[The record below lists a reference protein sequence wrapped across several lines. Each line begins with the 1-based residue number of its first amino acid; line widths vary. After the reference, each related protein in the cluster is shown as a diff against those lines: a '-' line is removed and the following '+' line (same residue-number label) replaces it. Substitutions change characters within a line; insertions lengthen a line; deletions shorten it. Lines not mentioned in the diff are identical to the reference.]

1 MILIKCLECW
11 KDIRNSR
18 IICLLCIL
26 IVVTCLCGGA
36 IAQAIEV
43 PAGQYLVGEDIPEG
57 AYTVTNNGSIYN
69 DVDVYMNTEDA
80 KTKIYGDIH
89 ICLSDYESIG
99 KLTLAVGNVVN
110 LDHSVTFESY
120 KGLGFS
126 LDSKE
131 EGQKKSIEKEE
142 NNSDQEVPSNLLE
155 RIGLYSKEEGQKKS
169 TEKEENNSDQ
179 EVPSNL
185 LERIENLEERVGY
198 LESILQS
205 DNRTAESTPTFKP
218 TATPTAKP
226 TIKPTQKPTAKPTPE
241 PMDSAEKEKY
251 IKPAMNEILKQVRN
265 SGLNRINGIKLR
277 SDKVYL
283 YVENNEGVIYI
294 KYSISQAQLNVNYNL
309 SALVFVTH
317 SGNDYS
323 VTASYSA
330 DSPEMEKMLKQY
342 EPYFEDVSVLA
353 LLL

>member
-126 LDSKE
+126 LD
-131 EGQKKSIEKEE
+131 
-142 NNSDQEVPSNLLE
+142 
-155 RIGLYSKEEGQKKS
+155 SKEEGQKKS